1 MYFNKSIDNTENSS
15 SMYPEIIEQI
25 KKKSE
30 EISTSEASIKL
41 FQNLSNPTNL
51 TNPQIINSLSR
62 RNKDRNKFILP
73 SLKSRRVISS
83 DKSDFIPEKFLVR
96 SNSNVL
102 SRNHQSSFTND
113 PFDFN
118 HYKKLIEKA
127 EKDILEKEEKSRMKK
142 LLEKIKVE

>member
-142 LLEKIKVE
+142 LLEKIISK

>member
-1 MYFNKSIDNTENSS
+1 MHFNRSIDNTENSS
-15 SMYPEIIEQI
+15 SMYPDIIEQI

-30 EISTSEASIKL
+30 ELSTSEASIKL
-41 FQNLSNPTNL
+41 LQNLSNPTNL

-73 SLKSRRVISS
+73 SLKSRRFISS

-96 SNSNVL
+96 SNSNIL
-102 SRNHQSSFTND
+102 SRNHQSSFTSD
-113 PFDFN
+113 PLDFN

-127 EKDILEKEEKSRMKK
+127 EKIFWKIKKK
-142 LLEKIKVE
+142 LE

>member
-83 DKSDFIPEKFLVR
+83 DKSDFIPEKFLIR

-118 HYKKLIEKA
+118 HYKKLIAKA
-127 EKDILEKEEKSRMKK
+127 EKDILEK
-142 LLEKIKVE
+142 

>member
-62 RNKDRNKFILP
+62 RNKDRNKIYFAF
-73 SLKSRRVISS
+73 LK
-83 DKSDFIPEKFLVR
+83 K
-96 SNSNVL
+96 
-102 SRNHQSSFTND
+102 
-113 PFDFN
+113 
-118 HYKKLIEKA
+118 
-127 EKDILEKEEKSRMKK
+127 
-142 LLEKIKVE
+142 